1 MPSTPATYSSAEV
14 ALAKRIEAGRQTM
27 LDGLRE
33 SPLTMRA
40 VLAWRDAIRAGSMAL
55 REVIDIEATHRQR
68 PGGDGGRRERRPWIS
83 EWACRR
89 ATGEGC
95 QRKRR

>member
-1 MPSTPATYSSAEV
+1 MPSTPATPSSAEV

-27 LDGLRE
+27 LDGLCE

-55 REVIDIEATHRQR
+55 REAIDIARPPMAA
-68 PGGDGGRRERRPWIS
+68 PGGGGRRE
-83 EWACRR
+83 
-89 ATGEGC
+89 
-95 QRKRR
+95 